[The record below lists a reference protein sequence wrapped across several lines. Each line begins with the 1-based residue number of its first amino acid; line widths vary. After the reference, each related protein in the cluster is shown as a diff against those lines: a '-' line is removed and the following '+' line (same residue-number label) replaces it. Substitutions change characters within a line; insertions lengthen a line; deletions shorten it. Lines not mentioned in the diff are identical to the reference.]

1 MYIRS
6 NEIEKLFQNAQM
18 ILQKSKSSALRMRL
32 AVAAFKARARAQMV
46 DSILY
51 MRLKVVMVTGM

>member
-32 AVAAFKARARAQMV
+32 AVAAFKARARTQMV

-51 MRLKVVMVTGM
+51 VRLKVVMVTGI

>member
-6 NEIEKLFQNAQM
+6 NEIEKLVHNAQM
-18 ILQKSKSSALRMRL
+18 ILQKSTSSALRMRL
-32 AVAAFKARARAQMV
+32 AVAAFKAPAHTQMV

-51 MRLKVVMVTGM
+51 IRLKVVMVTDI